1 MKDVLD
7 EYKCTHYYDYHMD
20 SNSWHAYLFIQ
31 KACSKRTG
39 KERKNGMNE
48 SQQPN
53 QPQKESLKLV
63 LIISG
68 FYSLVALGIILKL
81 LGLF

>member
-1 MKDVLD
+1 
-7 EYKCTHYYDYHMD
+7 MD
-20 SNSWHAYLFIQ
+20 GNSWHACLFIQ
-31 KACSKRTG
+31 KARLKRTG

-68 FYSLVALGIILKL
+68 FYSLVALGVILKL
-81 LGLF
+81 LGVF